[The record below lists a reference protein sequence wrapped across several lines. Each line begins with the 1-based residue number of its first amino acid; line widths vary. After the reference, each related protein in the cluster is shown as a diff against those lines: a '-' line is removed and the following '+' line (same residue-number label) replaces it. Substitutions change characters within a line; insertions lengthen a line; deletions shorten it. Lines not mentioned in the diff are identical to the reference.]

1 MRYFFTF
8 LAFIFICAM
17 APAQDVAALIKEADR
32 LEAVPN
38 ELASF
43 NKFKEVL
50 KIQATN
56 IYALV
61 KCSELCS
68 RICKRQA
75 NKATMN
81 DYYEGARIY
90 AETALKV
97 NPNSSDANCVMAI
110 AQGRM
115 ALTKSGKEKIAASK
129 DIKRYAELAIKYDA
143 ANFRAWHVLG
153 RWHYEVSNLSGLE
166 RAAAKIFYG
175 GMPAASLKEAIKAF
189 EKAKIL
195 DPLFVLNY
203 YEMARAYKRNDEKQ
217 KAINTINA
225 MLKLGSRTED
235 DEQIKIDGRE
245 LLKKWE

>member
-1 MRYFFTF
+1 M
-8 LAFIFICAM
+8 CAHV
-17 APAQDVAALIKEADR
+17 AAQDVAALIKEADR
-32 LEAVPN
+32 LEAVPD
-38 ELASF
+38 EMGSF
-43 NKFKEVL
+43 KKFKEVL

-56 IYALV
+56 LHALV

-68 RICKRQA
+68 RIGKRQA
-75 NKATMN
+75 TKTAMN

-90 AETALKV
+90 AETALKLY
-97 NPNSSDANCVMAI
+97 PASSDANCVMAI

-115 ALTKSGKEKIAASK
+115 ALSKSGKEKIAASK

-143 ANFRAWHVLG
+143 SNFKAWHVLG

-175 GMPAASLKEAIKAF
+175 GIPAASLKEAIRAM
-189 EKAKIL
+189 EKAKTL

-203 YEMARAYKRNDEKQ
+203 YELARAYKRNDEKQ
-217 KAINTINA
+217 KAINTINT
-225 MLKLGSRTED
+225 MLSLINRTED
-235 DEQIKIDGRE
+235 DEQIKKDGRE